1 MGSVIVVTSGKGGT
15 GKTSLCA
22 GLGFALCELGYTVL
36 CIDADVGL
44 RNLDIAL
51 GMTDSVLMDFA
62 DVIEGHTTLHRAA
75 ALHPN
80 EAKLSL
86 LTAPLLL
93 EQDESTEEGFR
104 MLLSQARAQYDYIL
118 IDSPAG
124 LGLGFHLASCAAD
137 EAIVL
142 ATDDLSALRDAQ
154 RVVAQLGARIPVI
167 RLVVN
172 RVRPKLLARLGL
184 TVDDLMDNVGLPL
197 LGLVPEDARVLLS
210 ANAGK
215 PLLRGNTKGAAQA
228 YRNIAKRL
236 LGQAVP
242 LMKIGRRGLIV

>member
-1 MGSVIVVTSGKGGT
+1 MGSVIVITSGKGGT

-22 GLGFALCELGYTVL
+22 GLGFALTELGCTVL

-62 DVIEGHTTLHRAA
+62 DVIEGRTSLHRAA
-75 ALHPN
+75 ALHPS

-93 EQDESTEEGFR
+93 EQDAGMEEGFR
-104 MLLSQARAQYDYIL
+104 LLLLEARAQYDYIL

-124 LGLGFHLASCAAD
+124 LGLGFRLATCAAD

-142 ATDDLSALRDAQ
+142 ATDDMSALRDAQ
-154 RVVAQLGARIPVI
+154 RVVAALSPAIPVI

-172 RVRPKLLARLGL
+172 RVRPKLLQRLGL

-197 LGLVPEDARVLLS
+197 LGLVPEDAQVLVS
-210 ANAGK
+210 SNAGK
-215 PLLRGNTKGAAQA
+215 PLLQNNTKGAARA
-228 YRNIAKRL
+228 YRNIARRL
-236 LGQAVP
+236 QGLAVP